1 MPNDTE
7 GEIVITT
14 EMLAAGL
21 QVLVDSGLLDLGTGK
36 ELPTGAD
43 EELVTDI
50 YKAIVRA
57 WHRMWR

>member
-1 MPNDTE
+1 MPNDAE

-21 QVLVDSGLLDLGTGK
+21 QVLVDSGLLDPGAGG

-43 EELVTDI
+43 EELVADI
-50 YKAIVRA
+50 YRALVRVSV
-57 WHRMWR
+57 RR